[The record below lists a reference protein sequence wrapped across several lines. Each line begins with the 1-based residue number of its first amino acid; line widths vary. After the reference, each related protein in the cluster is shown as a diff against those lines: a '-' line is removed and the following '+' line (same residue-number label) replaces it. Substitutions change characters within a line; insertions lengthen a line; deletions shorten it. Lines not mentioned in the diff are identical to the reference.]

1 MKKLRLFAALPLL
14 AMGFCPTAFAA
25 SNIATPE
32 QLFPQLDGILKQAV
46 SQSPGMISR
55 AVDLEIAEH
64 DRVAARA
71 ALLPTVGGYYTFY
84 EAKDKRADLGETLDV
99 TKIYYNFSITQPLY
113 HWGDRRNTARI
124 GEIRQNMAEGQY
136 RNAYRLLAQ
145 EVRAMY
151 FRLILDK
158 LRAKK
163 ASFYLEYANNQL
175 KQGEERLAK
184 KVISDAAM
192 FGIRMEAERAQIGA
206 ERAAFDLEND
216 KASFARLTGSTL
228 LSDDQIP
235 DMIPMVGTQNEA
247 VQSTL
252 ASFLAQDDP
261 VSIEAANFR
270 QSLDIERLGLAYQKN
285 RLRPKLN
292 FVVGTTQDEQSYT
305 VNTAQ
310 KYQVTSYYAGLSVNW
325 TLFDGFAARS
335 GVRGALA
342 KVRQMER
349 DYRLLTERLAQQ
361 AQTQAKLAE
370 FTARQVSIN
379 DRYLESSEGYL
390 NTRREEHKRGVI
402 AEEDLHKAQLGLFDT
417 QLATYSSRAEY
428 LSALGEFLGTVMED
442 PVLDNLSGQ

>member
-1 MKKLRLFAALPLL
+1 MKNLRLLAALPLL
-14 AMGFCPTAFAA
+14 AMGLSTTAYAA
-25 SNIATPE
+25 GNIATPE

-46 SQSPGMISR
+46 SQSPRMISR

-64 DRVAARA
+64 DRIAARA

-145 EVRAMY
+145 EVRATY

-192 FGIRMEAERAQIGA
+192 FGIR
-206 ERAAFDLEND
+206 AAFDLEND
-216 KASFARLTGSTL
+216 KASFARLTGSTP

-235 DMIPMVGTQNEA
+235 DMIPLVGAQSAA

-285 RLRPKLN
+285 RLRPKFN

-310 KYQVTSYYAGLSVNW
+310 KYQVTSYYAGISINW

-335 GVRGALA
+335 GVRGSLA

-428 LSALGEFLGTVMED
+428 LTALAEFLGTVMED